1 MRVKLVIPEHAAGF
15 IDPQTKRSPFI
26 DPETKQVIA
35 IVDVPENTFWVRR
48 VLSGELERVEESAAP
63 ATTPTGNEPIK
74 PLTTRGG
81 K

>member
-1 MRVKLVIPEHAAGF
+1 MRVKPVNPETASGL

-26 DPETKQVIA
+26 DPETKKVLESA
-35 IVDVPENTFWVRR
+35 EVPENTFWVRR
-48 VLSGELERVEESAAP
+48 ILHGEIVRCDEGAMPV
-63 ATTPTGNEPIK
+63 GNEPIK